1 MRYYDNQ
8 TDGLRHLSFLW
19 SRNKPVGWVG
29 FPTDQSRLDALDEK
43 WSERFGTRLPSHVR
57 HLRTKRRQPNGLAF
71 AHRLAGTHRV
81 QVWLLRTAGD
91 LGPPES
97 PWNKEA
103 WNTTTTPEIGTA
115 ETRLYMVRDAR
126 DRGDYAW
133 TWKLGTRHINLI
145 GSHWRDLVQR
155 GDADELRFAIKSCA
169 AGLPMFGG
177 VRRQLMVEME
187 RQKRR
192 WTHQWRDKPFPKV
205 VLPKMGK
212 FSGKGVDH
220 RHAPR

>member
-1 MRYYDNQ
+1 MRYFENQ
-8 TDGLRHLSFLW
+8 TDGLRHLLKQW
-19 SRNKPVGWVG
+19 STVAVAWVG
-29 FPTDQSRLDALDEK
+29 FPADRTRLDAISEK
-43 WSERFGTRLPSHVR
+43 WAERFGTRLPPHVR
-57 HLRTKRRQPNGLAF
+57 HARTSRNQPTAIAF

-81 QVWLLRTAGD
+81 QVWLLRTQGD

-97 PWNKEA
+97 PWNKET
-103 WNTTTTPEIGTA
+103 WKTTPPEIGSA
-115 ETRLYMVRDAR
+115 ETRLYVTRDPR
-126 DRGDYAW
+126 LRGDYAW
-133 TWKLGTRHINLI
+133 TWRLGDKHINTI
-145 GSHWRDLVQR
+145 GSHWRDLVQT
-155 GDADELRFAIKSCA
+155 GDASELRFAIESCGK
-169 AGLPMFGG
+169 GLPMFGG
-177 VRRQLMVEME
+177 VRRQLMAEIE